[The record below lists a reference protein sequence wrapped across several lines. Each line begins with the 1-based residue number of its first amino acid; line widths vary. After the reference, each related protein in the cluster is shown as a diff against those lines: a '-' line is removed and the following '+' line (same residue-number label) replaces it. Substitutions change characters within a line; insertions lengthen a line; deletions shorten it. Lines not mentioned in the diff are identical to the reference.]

1 MIAENTIPQI
11 VAEVVPGNLRLRTLP
26 RRFPNLYLVFESLVY
41 THMDNFAEGYRD
53 SGGYWEFYELSNGGF
68 YMSLKSDR
76 IFNVE
81 ISSNYFKGQLSA
93 DAASIVANLFALC
106 HMANAH
112 EQEYLTELYYELKDY
127 AGLHPE
133 SMQILSAID

>member
-1 MIAENTIPQI
+1 MIAENASPQI
-11 VAEVVPGNLRLRTLP
+11 IATVVPGQLRMRTLP

-41 THMDNFAEGYRD
+41 SYMECFSEGYK
-53 SGGYWEFYELSNGGF
+53 GGSWEFYDLSNGGF
-68 YMSLKSDR
+68 YMSLSSDR
-76 IFNVE
+76 VFNVE
-81 ISSNYFKGQLSA
+81 VTSNRFEGQLSA

-112 EQEYLTELYYELKDY
+112 KQEYLTELYYELKDY

-133 SMQILSAID
+133 SMQILRAID